1 MLINRIIKRAKGRK
15 CSVESRTF
23 HCYMILQSCEVSLN
37 GSSNKINVAAAEI
50 AAVAVETDIKVC
62 RCPLVLSTAACV
74 ERD

>member
-1 MLINRIIKRAKGRK
+1 
-15 CSVESRTF
+15 
-23 HCYMILQSCEVSLN
+23 MIPQSCEVSLN
-37 GSSNKINVAAAEI
+37 GSSNKINVTAAEI